1 MATLVL
7 GLGDNSRVK
16 RKITGN
22 KLTIEQMLIALMV
35 DNLQFIS
42 WTKTKSA
49 QKGHNMPESVFN
61 KLMGFDKKNTK
72 DELNSFSSPEEYEAW
87 RTQKMKG

>member
-7 GLGDNSRVK
+7 GLSDNSRTK
-16 RKITGN
+16 RKIAGQ
-22 KLTIEQMLIALMV
+22 KLTLEQMLMAAIV

-42 WTKTKSA
+42 WTKTKAA
-49 QKGHNMPESVFN
+49 QKGNNKPESVFN

-72 DELNSFSSPEEYEAW
+72 DELMSFSSPEEFELW
-87 RTQKMKG
+87 RRRKMKG